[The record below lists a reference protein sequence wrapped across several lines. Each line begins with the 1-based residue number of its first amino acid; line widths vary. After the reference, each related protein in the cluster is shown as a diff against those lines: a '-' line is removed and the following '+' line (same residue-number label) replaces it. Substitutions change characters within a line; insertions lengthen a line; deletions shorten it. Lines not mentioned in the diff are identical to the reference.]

1 MQVYVHLTGKNHGPY
16 SIDQLRQYVQAGNF
30 KDDHLACYDGTNW
43 VKIKDVPGF
52 AVVAKKAKPIQQKA
66 QQKAPQKTKKMRT
79 KKFLIVSLGVIVAL
93 LVIGGSVAGIAY
105 YLIGDGDE
113 TSAAAKEDIFTLSP
127 EQIVEVYDGDT
138 FKIDLPSQHPLFGDD
153 ISVRVLGIDTPELR
167 GTSDEVKALA
177 YKAKN
182 RTQELLS
189 DAKTIEL
196 KNPQRDKYFRVLAE
210 VWIDGESLGEKLKSD
225 GLAKDYD
232 GEGARPEW

>member
-1 MQVYVHLTGKNHGPY
+1 MQVYVHLAGKNHGPY
-16 SIDQLRQYVQAGNF
+16 SIDQLRKYVQAGNF
-30 KDDHLACYDGTNW
+30 RDDHLACYDGTNW

-52 AVVAKKAKPIQQKA
+52 AVQAKKSKPIQQKA

-79 KKFLIVSLGVIVAL
+79 KKLLVVSLGVIVAL
-93 LVIGGSVAGIAY
+93 LIVGGSVTGISY
-105 YLIGDGDE
+105 YLIGEDDE
-113 TSAAAKEDIFTLSP
+113 TSAVTPKDIFTLSP

-153 ISVRVLGIDTPELR
+153 ISVRVAGIDTPELK
-167 GTSDEVKALA
+167 GSSDEVKALA

-189 DAKTIEL
+189 DAKRIEL

-210 VWIDGESLGEKLKSD
+210 VWIDGESLSEKLKSD

-232 GEGARPEW
+232 GGGARPEW

>member
-1 MQVYVHLTGKNHGPY
+1 MQVYVHLAGKNYGPY
-16 SIDQLRQYVQAGNF
+16 SIYQLIQYVQAGNF

-52 AVVAKKAKPIQQKA
+52 AVVAKKAKPLQQKA

-79 KKFLIVSLGVIVAL
+79 KKLLVVSLGVIVAL
-93 LVIGGSVAGIAY
+93 LVVGGSVAGIAY
-105 YLIGDGDE
+105 YLIDDDDE
-113 TSAAAKEDIFTLSP
+113 PSAVTTKDIFTLSP
-127 EQIVEVYDGDT
+127 DQIVEVYDGDT

-153 ISVRVLGIDTPELR
+153 ISVRVLGIDTPELK
-167 GTSDEVKALA
+167 GSSDEVKALA

-189 DAKTIEL
+189 DSKTIEL

-210 VWIDGESLGEKLKSD
+210 VWIDGESLGEKLKSEE
-225 GLAKDYD
+225 LAKEYD

>member
-1 MQVYVHLTGKNHGPY
+1 MQVYVHLAGKNHGPY

-30 KDDHLACYDGTNW
+30 RDDQLACYDGTNW

-52 AVVAKKAKPIQQKA
+52 AVEAKKAKPA
-66 QQKAPQKTKKMRT
+66 QHKAPQKTKKMRT
-79 KKFLIVSLGVIVAL
+79 KKLLVVSLGVIVAL
-93 LVIGGSVAGIAY
+93 LVVGGSVAGIAY
-105 YLIGDGDE
+105 YLIGDDDE
-113 TSAAAKEDIFTLSP
+113 PAVTPKDIFTLSRD
-127 EQIVEVYDGDT
+127 QIVEVYDGDT

-153 ISVRVLGIDTPELR
+153 ISVRVAGIDTPELK
-167 GTSDEVKALA
+167 GSSDEIKALA

-182 RTQELLS
+182 RTKELLS

>member
-1 MQVYVHLTGKNHGPY
+1 MQVYVHLAGKNHGPY
-16 SIDQLRQYVQAGNF
+16 SIEQLRQYVQAGSF

-52 AVVAKKAKPIQQKA
+52 AVVAKKAKPA
-66 QQKAPQKTKKMRT
+66 QQKAPQKTKKMRI
-79 KKFLIVSLGVIVAL
+79 KKLLVVSLGVIVAL
-93 LVIGGSVAGIAY
+93 LVVGGAVAGVSY

-113 TSAAAKEDIFTLSP
+113 TSTAALEDIFTLSP

-153 ISVRVLGIDTPELR
+153 ISVRVAGIDTPELK
-167 GTSDEVKALA
+167 GSSDEIKALA

-210 VWIDGESLGEKLKSD
+210 VWIGWRV
-225 GLAKDYD
+225 A
-232 GEGARPEW
+232 W

>member
-1 MQVYVHLTGKNHGPY
+1 MQIYVHIDGGTHGAY
-16 SIDQLRQYVQAGNF
+16 SIDQLRQYVQAGSF
-30 KDDHLACYDGTNW
+30 KEDHLACYDGTNW
-43 VKIKDVPGF
+43 VKVKDVL
-52 AVVAKKAKPIQQKA
+52 ALAEETKKPKPTQQTSQQKTP
-66 QQKAPQKTKKMRT
+66 KKTKKIRT
-79 KKFLIVSLGVIVAL
+79 KKLLFVSLGVIVAL
-93 LVIGGSVAGIAY
+93 LVVGGSVAGLAY
-105 YLIGDGDE
+105 YLLDDE
-113 TSAAAKEDIFTLSP
+113 GQTTTKKENIFIISP

-153 ISVRVLGIDTPELR
+153 LAIRVFGIDTPEMR

-196 KNPQRDKYFRVLAE
+196 KNPQRGKYFRVAAE
-210 VWIDGESLGEKLKSD
+210 VWIDGESLGEKLKD
-225 GLAKDYD
+225 EGLAKEYD

>member
-30 KDDHLACYDGTNW
+30 RDDHLACYDGTNW

-52 AVVAKKAKPIQQKA
+52 AVVAKKPKPAPQKA

-79 KKFLIVSLGVIVAL
+79 KKLLVVSLGVIVAL
-93 LVIGGSVAGIAY
+93 LVVGGSVAGISY
-105 YLIGDGDE
+105 YLIGDDDE
-113 TSAAAKEDIFTLSP
+113 PSAVATKDIFTLSP
-127 EQIVEVYDGDT
+127 DQIVEIYDGDT

-153 ISVRVLGIDTPELR
+153 ISVRVLGIDTPELK
-167 GTSDEVKALA
+167 GSSDEVKALA

-210 VWIDGESLGEKLKSD
+210 VWIDGEWLGEKLKND

>member
-1 MQVYVHLTGKNHGPY
+1 
-16 SIDQLRQYVQAGNF
+16 
-30 KDDHLACYDGTNW
+30 
-43 VKIKDVPGF
+43 VPGF
-52 AVVAKKAKPIQQKA
+52 AVVAKKAKPVQQKA

-79 KKFLIVSLGVIVAL
+79 KKLLVVSLGVIVAL
-93 LVIGGSVAGIAY
+93 LVIGGSIAGVSY
-105 YLIGDGDE
+105 YLVGEDDE
-113 TSAAAKEDIFTLSP
+113 TSAVATKEIFTLSP
-127 EQIVEVYDGDT
+127 DQIVEVYDGDT

-153 ISVRVLGIDTPELR
+153 ISVRVFGIDTPEMR

-196 KNPQRDKYFRVLAE
+196 KNPQRGKYFRVLAE

>member
-1 MQVYVHLTGKNHGPY
+1 MQVYVHLAGKNHGPY

-30 KDDHLACYDGTNW
+30 RDDHLACYDGTNW

-52 AVVAKKAKPIQQKA
+52 AVEAKKPKPA
-66 QQKAPQKTKKMRT
+66 QQKAPHKTKKMRT
-79 KKFLIVSLGVIVAL
+79 KKLLVVSLGVIVAL
-93 LVIGGSVAGIAY
+93 LVVGGSVAGISY
-105 YLIGDGDE
+105 YLIGDDDE
-113 TSAAAKEDIFTLSP
+113 PFAVTTKDIFTLSP
-127 EQIVEVYDGDT
+127 DQIVEVYDGDT

-153 ISVRVLGIDTPELR
+153 ISVRVLGIDTPEMR

-189 DAKTIEL
+189 DAKMIEL

>member
-1 MQVYVHLTGKNHGPY
+1 MQVYVHLAGKNHGPY

-30 KDDHLACYDGTNW
+30 RDDHLACYDGTNW

-52 AVVAKKAKPIQQKA
+52 AVVAKKAKPV
-66 QQKAPQKTKKMRT
+66 QQKAPHKTKKMRT
-79 KKFLIVSLGVIVAL
+79 KKLLVVSLGVIVAL
-93 LVIGGSVAGIAY
+93 LVVGGSIAGVSY
-105 YLIGDGDE
+105 YLIGDDDE
-113 TSAAAKEDIFTLSP
+113 PSAVTPKDIFSLSP
-127 EQIVEVYDGDT
+127 DQIVEVYDGDT

-210 VWIDGESLGEKLKSD
+210 VWIDGESLGEKLKS
-225 GLAKDYD
+225 
-232 GEGARPEW
+232 EGV

>member
-1 MQVYVHLTGKNHGPY
+1 MQVYVHLAGKNHGPY
-16 SIDQLRQYVQAGNF
+16 SIDQLRQYVQAGSF
-30 KDDHLACYDGTNW
+30 RDDHLACYDGTNW

-52 AVVAKKAKPIQQKA
+52 AVVAKKAKPVQQKA

-79 KKFLIVSLGVIVAL
+79 KKLLVVSVGVIVSL
-93 LVIGGSVAGIAY
+93 LVVGGSVAGVSY
-105 YLIGDGDE
+105 YLVGDDE
-113 TSAAAKEDIFTLSP
+113 SSAVTTKDIFTLSP
-127 EQIVEVYDGDT
+127 KQIVEVYDGDT

-153 ISVRVLGIDTPELR
+153 ISVRVLGIDAPELK
-167 GTSDEVKALA
+167 GSSDEVKALA

-196 KNPQRDKYFRVLAE
+196 KNPQWGKYFRVVAE
-210 VWIDGESLGEKLKSD
+210 VWIDGQSLGEKLKSE

>member
-1 MQVYVHLTGKNHGPY
+1 MQVYVHLAGKNHGPY

-30 KDDHLACYDGTNW
+30 RDNHLACYDGTNW
-43 VKIKDVPGF
+43 VKIKDVPGL
-52 AVVAKKAKPIQQKA
+52 AVEAKKAKPA
-66 QQKAPQKTKKMRT
+66 QQKAPHKTKKMRT
-79 KKFLIVSLGVIVAL
+79 KKLLVVSLGVIVAL
-93 LVIGGSVAGIAY
+93 LVVGGSVAGISY
-105 YLIGDGDE
+105 YLIGDDDE
-113 TSAAAKEDIFTLSP
+113 PSTVTPKDIFTLSA

-153 ISVRVLGIDTPELR
+153 ISVRAAGIDTPELK
-167 GTSDEVKALA
+167 GSSDEVKALA

-189 DAKTIEL
+189 DAETIEL

>member
-1 MQVYVHLTGKNHGPY
+1 MQVYVHLAGKNHGPY

-52 AVVAKKAKPIQQKA
+52 AVVEKKAKPIQQKA
-66 QQKAPQKTKKMRT
+66 HQKAPQKTKKMRT
-79 KKFLIVSLGVIVAL
+79 KKLLVVSLGVIVAL
-93 LVIGGSVAGIAY
+93 LLIGGAVAGVSY
-105 YLIGDGDE
+105 YLIGDDDE
-113 TSAAAKEDIFTLSP
+113 ISAVTTKDIFTLSP

-153 ISVRVLGIDTPELR
+153 ISVRVFGIDTPEMR
-167 GTSDEVKALA
+167 GTSDDVKALA

-182 RTQELLS
+182 RTQELLL

-196 KNPQRDKYFRVLAE
+196 KNPQRGKYFRVLAE